1 MRWFTENEEVF
12 ELWKPGEMSND
23 LKISH
28 KKALFEKIMLPTQV
42 NAFQWSHF
50 FQRSNV
56 FPNTY
61 LVIIW

>member
-28 KKALFEKIMLPTQV
+28 KKLFLRKLCYQHKWML
-42 NAFQWSHF
+42 
-50 FQRSNV
+50 SNEA
-56 FPNTY
+56 TSLRDQIY
-61 LVIIW
+61 SQIHT